1 MKRRFEM
8 ITSDEAKKIALTRNS
23 AFNRY
28 VEYRDGYAFCVHNE
42 DEADNDGGPD
52 APKVILKTT
61 GAIGPLPEFI
71 LRHSTS
77 AEILQIVDF

>member
-1 MKRRFEM
+1 M
-8 ITSDEAKKIALTRNS
+8 ITADEAKKIALARNP

-42 DEADNDGGPD
+42 DEAGIDGGPD

-61 GAIGPLPEFI
+61 GATVPLPDFI
-71 LRHSTS
+71 LRHTTS
-77 AEILQIVDF
+77 AENLQILHF

>member
-1 MKRRFEM
+1 ML
-8 ITSDEAKKIALTRNS
+8 TADDAKKIALARNP

-28 VEYRDGYAFCVHNE
+28 VEYRDGYAFCVHSE
-42 DEADNDGGPD
+42 DDAATDGGPD
-52 APKVILKTT
+52 APIVILKNT
-61 GAIGPLPEFI
+61 GATVPLPEFI

>member
-1 MKRRFEM
+1 M
-8 ITSDEAKKIALTRNS
+8 ITVEEAKKIALARNS

-28 VEYRDGYAFCVHNE
+28 VEYRDGYAFCVHSE
-42 DEADNDGGPD
+42 DDAATDGGPD

-61 GAIGPLPEFI
+61 GAIVPLPDFI

-77 AEILQIVDF
+77 AEVLQIVDF

>member
-1 MKRRFEM
+1 M
-8 ITSDEAKKIALTRNS
+8 ITAEEAKKIALARNP

-28 VEYRDGYAFCVHNE
+28 VEYRDGYAFCVHSE
-42 DEADNDGGPD
+42 DDVATDGGQD

-61 GAIGPLPEFI
+61 GAIVQLPDFI

-77 AEILQIVDF
+77 AEVLQIVDF

>member
-1 MKRRFEM
+1 M
-8 ITSDEAKKIALTRNS
+8 ITAEEAKKIALARNP

-28 VEYRDGYAFCVHNE
+28 VEYSDGYAFCVHSE
-42 DEADNDGGPD
+42 DDVATDGGQD

-61 GAIGPLPEFI
+61 GAIVQLPDFI

-77 AEILQIVDF
+77 AEVLQIVDF